1 MPPLRHGLRSA
12 PLHDTVSFLEDTVRA
27 PQMSILVFLAA
38 CSSSGTVTFNE
49 GKVSEPGANTVDG
62 AGEGEG
68 EAGTTEPEEVGDWSG
83 STLVVDTPLPG
94 DTLPYGEASAFAAV
108 VLDASG
114 SATDFTEL
122 VWTTD
127 GSDWTEVGDDF
138 ESDGLDVGNQTL
150 FVEAVLPD
158 GTLLRNGIG
167 GIRVQHPDAGT
178 YVGNLAVDISGEYNG
193 FPITASCIGA
203 AIVGVD
209 VYGERASGDSTC
221 IVSLLGYSVDALHVF
236 DFGVNGEDVEGTV
249 SLDLSFFQ
257 LDFTVTGNLNDH
269 TIVAEWATDYGG
281 FIDVSGAMEL
291 DRVTTEVV
299 GGE

>member
-1 MPPLRHGLRSA
+1 
-12 PLHDTVSFLEDTVRA
+12 
-27 PQMSILVFLAA
+27 MSILALLTA
-38 CSSSGTVTFNE
+38 CTGSGTVTFNE
-49 GKVSEPGANTVDG
+49 GKVSDPGANIVDAG
-62 AGEGEG
+62 GEGEG
-68 EAGTTEPEEVGDWSG
+68 EDGTTQPEEVGDWTG
-83 STLVVDTPLPG
+83 STLVVETPVPG
-94 DTLPYGEASAFAAV
+94 DVLPYGEASAFVAV

-114 SATDFTEL
+114 TATDFADL

-150 FVEAVLPD
+150 SVEAVLPD
-158 GTLLRNGIG
+158 GTVLRNGIG

-209 VYGERASGDSTC
+209 VYGERANGDSTC
-221 IVSLLGYSVDALHVF
+221 IVSLLGYSIDALHVF
-236 DFGVNGEDVEGTV
+236 DFDVDGGDVEGTV

-257 LDFTVTGNLNDH
+257 LDFSVTGNLDDN
-269 TIVAEWATDYGG
+269 TISADWATDYGG
-281 FIDVSGAMEL
+281 FIDVAGAMEL
-291 DRVTTEVV
+291 ERVTTEVV